1 MITKKYSKTGK
12 SCRVTF
18 KFTPETETVD
28 KVILLGEFNDWGD
41 NGHEMVKRKAGHYSV
56 SVQLDAEKDYQFRYL
71 INDKDWSNGEGA
83 DKFVANTFG
92 TKNAVLSL

>member
-18 KFTPETETVD
+18 KFTPETEAVE

-41 NGHEMVKRKAGHYSV
+41 KGHEMVKRKAGHYSV

-71 INDKDWSNGEGA
+71 INDQDWSNGEGA
-83 DKFVANTFG
+83 DNFVANTFG